1 MKYSYVFAALATY
14 VSAHGVITEIQGANG
29 VTMPGL
35 SVADG
40 TPRDCA
46 SPGCGSEKD
55 TSIIRTKEMGS
66 SKATAL
72 GRTNGGGPVDAAK
85 AISTFMGS
93 GTGASAA
100 ATSGQATKREAQLAA
115 LLGGGKGAGKAGAAG
130 AAASGSKTA
139 KGSTEQGVAKAAGT
153 GATKGLPTT
162 ADDGTITMTFHQVN
176 QDGAGPLTAQVD
188 ATSGG
193 TDPAA
198 FKDAQVTQNVPG
210 IGIGGLSA
218 AQTTDFPVKVQMPAG
233 MTCNGSVGGASNVCI
248 VRLQNSAL
256 AGPFGGSAAFT
267 QSAAAK
273 KRAVEYNLR
282 KRHIAR
288 GVLGKA

>member
-1 MKYSYVFAALATY
+1 M
-14 VSAHGVITEIQGANG
+14 
-29 VTMPGL
+29 
-35 SVADG
+35 G
-40 TPRDCA
+40 TN
-46 SPGCGSEKD
+46 
-55 TSIIRTKEMGS
+55 
-66 SKATAL
+66 KATAL
-72 GRTNGGGPVDAAK
+72 GRTNGFGPVNAAK

-93 GTGASAA
+93 GANSSSASTNKRGLLQNLAGGNKGGA
-100 ATSGQATKREAQLAA
+100 
-115 LLGGGKGAGKAGAAG
+115 AAG
-130 AAASGSKTA
+130 ATGATSAGQKTA
-139 KGSTEQGVAKAAGT
+139 KGTTEGGVAKAAGT
-153 GATKGLPTT
+153 GATQGLPTT

-218 AQTTDFPVKVQMPAG
+218 ATTTDFPVKVQMPAG
-233 MTCNGSVGGASNVCI
+233 MTCNANVGGASNVCV

-267 QSAAAK
+267 QSPAAK
-273 KRAVEYNLR
+273 KRAIEYNLR

-288 GVLGKA
+288 GLLGKLDEE